1 MAINI
6 AIIGL
11 RQLGV
16 SAALALAEKDGCIQF
31 IGWDPDVDTWPAA
44 KRQKVF
50 QAITENMRSA
60 LKDARLVILS
70 LLPDD
75 LRNNAEELGKLIT
88 QDMIV
93 INITNLQDL
102 SAKWIQEHRRDPM
115 HYVSLLPT
123 LNPALVLLDDFD
135 LVKPHADLF
144 KEGVIYIL
152 DPLSAGKAVLDLAI
166 DVCVLLGGKPIL
178 ADPIEMDG
186 LICANLL
193 LPQVGAAA
201 VMSAAAEQP
210 SWREGQRIAGRA
222 LASSTSPLQDAV
234 DTGDLSQTIYHQREH
249 LVRLTNDLIIRF
261 IEFRD
266 LISDG
271 DSEALEEK
279 MRAAANLRAEWFAER
294 SSPLPPRAFTTSIP
308 DEKQALKRFL
318 KFTNA

>member
-6 AIIGL
+6 AVIGL

-16 SAALALAEKDGCIQF
+16 SAVLALAEKDDCIQF

-50 QAITENMRSA
+50 RAITENMRSA
-60 LKDARLVILS
+60 LKDAHLVILS

-75 LRNNAEELGKLIT
+75 LQNNAEELGKLIT

-102 SAKWIQEHRRDPM
+102 SAKWIQEHRLDPM

-123 LNPALVLLDDFD
+123 LNPALVLSDDFD

-144 KEGVIYIL
+144 KEGLVYIL

-178 ADPIEMDG
+178 ADSIEMDG

-201 VMSAAAEQP
+201 LMSAAAEQP
-210 SWREGQRIAGRA
+210 SWREGQQIAGRA

-234 DTGDLSQTIYHQREH
+234 DTGDFSQTIYHQREH
-249 LVRLTNDLIIRF
+249 LVRLANDLIIRL
-261 IEFRD
+261 IELRE

-271 DSEALEEK
+271 DSDAIEEE
-279 MRAAANLRAEWFAER
+279 MRAAANMRAEWIAER
-294 SSPLPPRAFTTSIP
+294 SSPLPPRAFATSIP

-318 KFTNA
+318 KFTNT

>member
-16 SAALALAEKDGCIQF
+16 SAALALAQNDDRIQF
-31 IGWDPDVDTWPAA
+31 IGWDPDEDILTAA

-50 QAITENMRSA
+50 QAVKMDIRSA
-60 LKDARLVILS
+60 LKDAHLVILS

-75 LRNNAEELGKLIT
+75 LRDNIEELGKLIT
-88 QDMIV
+88 QDMIT
-93 INITNLQDL
+93 INITNLQNL
-102 SAKWIQEHRRDPM
+102 SAKWIKEHRLDPI
-115 HYVSLLPT
+115 HYVSLLPAM
-123 LNPALVLLDDFD
+123 NPALVLSNDFD

-144 KEGVIYIL
+144 KGGLIYIL
-152 DPLSAGKAVLDLAI
+152 DPLSAQRAVLDVVV

-193 LPQVGAAA
+193 LPQVGAVA

-234 DTGDLSQTIYHQREH
+234 DAGDLSQTICHQREH
-249 LVRLTNDLIIRF
+249 LVRLTNDLINRL

-266 LISDG
+266 LISDD
-271 DSEALEEK
+271 DSDALEEK
-279 MRAAANLRAEWFAER
+279 MRAAANLRVEWIAER
-294 SSPLPPRAFTTSIP
+294 SSPLPARLLTTSIP

-318 KFTNA
+318 QLNNA